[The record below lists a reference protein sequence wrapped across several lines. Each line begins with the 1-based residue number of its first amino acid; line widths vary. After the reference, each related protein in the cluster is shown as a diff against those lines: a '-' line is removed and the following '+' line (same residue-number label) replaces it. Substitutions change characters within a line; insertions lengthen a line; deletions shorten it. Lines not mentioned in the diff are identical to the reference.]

1 MAKEVTESTLKK
13 HNLEIIICKDLS
25 VGGGPSSP
33 PPFKRASSQIVII
46 SISQVRL
53 DIAVPIKKHLPAA
66 LQDL

>member
-1 MAKEVTESTLKK
+1 MAKEVTESTLKN
-13 HNLEIIICKDLS
+13 HNIEIIICKDLS

-33 PPFKRASSQIVII
+33 PPLKKLRQQIVII